1 MQSIGVEFH
10 FSTFQGVSFVTT
22 THPVNYVRQESV
34 MNASAAA
41 TQDTTKKGF
50 SDLIARLRANPRI
63 PLIIAAAAAI
73 AVVFALVLWAKTPDY
88 RVLYSNLSDEDGG
101 AIVTQLTQMNIPYQF
116 SETGGALMVPA
127 EKVHELRLRLAEQ
140 GLPKGGSVG
149 FELMDKEKFGISQ
162 FSEQVN
168 YQRALEGELARTI
181 ETLGPVKSARVHL
194 AMPKPTLFVREQ
206 KAPSASVTL
215 NLQPG
220 RALDEGQIQAI
231 VHIVSSSVPGL
242 PPGNVTVVDQAGRLL
257 TRSDSEGRDLND
269 AQLKFTSE
277 VEARYQQRIEAILN
291 PIVGQGNV
299 HAQVTAQ
306 LNFDRSEQTDEKYQ
320 PNGGPDNSAIRSR
333 QTSTSQ
339 QNGSPYPGGVPGA
352 LSNQPAPA
360 NTAPV
365 TNPPANNANGQ
376 NANGQ
381 NNAANGSTTSTAQN
395 SGPSNSRRD
404 DTVNYE
410 LDRTIRHTKVN
421 VGDVQRLSVAVVV
434 NYRADDKGKPVALND
449 QQIKQIEDLT
459 REAMGYSQT
468 RGDSINVVNSPFNMT
483 EPAGGDLPF
492 WQQQSFFDQ
501 LMTAGRWLLV
511 ALVAFILYRKLVRP
525 QLLRKREQE
534 QAAVEAAA
542 ARAAAQEEEQA
553 YNVQL
558 SKDEVDQERK
568 STNRMSAEVLS
579 QRIRD
584 MSENDP
590 RVVALVIREW
600 MSNEL

>member
-1 MQSIGVEFH
+1 
-10 FSTFQGVSFVTT
+10 
-22 THPVNYVRQESV
+22 
-34 MNASAAA
+34 MNASTAA
-41 TQDTTKKGF
+41 TTEKEKKGF
-50 SDLIARLRANPRI
+50 GDLLARLRANPRI
-63 PLIIAAAAAI
+63 PLIVAAAAVVAI
-73 AVVFALVLWAKTPDY
+73 VIAMVLWAKQPSY
-88 RVLYSNLSDEDGG
+88 SVLYNNLTDEDGG
-101 AIVTQLTQMNIPYQF
+101 AIVTQLTQMNIPYRF
-116 SETGGALMVPA
+116 AENGGALMVPEA
-127 EKVHELRLRLAEQ
+127 NVHELRLRLAQQ

-149 FELMDKEKFGISQ
+149 FELLDKEKFGISQ

-181 ETLGPVKSARVHL
+181 ESLGPVKSARVHL

-215 NLQPG
+215 TLQPG

-231 VHIVSSSVPGL
+231 AHMVSSSVAGL
-242 PPGNVTVVDQAGRLL
+242 PPGNVTVVDQTGRLL
-257 TRSDSEGRDLND
+257 TRSDSAGRDLND
-269 AQLKFTSE
+269 AQLKYASE

-291 PIVGQGNV
+291 PILGQGNV

-306 LNFDRSEQTDEKYQ
+306 INFDTAEQTDEKYQ
-320 PNGGPDNSAIRSR
+320 PNANPSNSAIRSR
-333 QTSTSQ
+333 QTSTSDQ
-339 QNGSPYPGGVPGA
+339 SGSPYPGGVPGA

-365 TNPPANNANGQ
+365 TTPNNNAANGQNANGQ

-381 NNAANGSTTSTAQN
+381 NNAANNANQTTSTAAA
-395 SGPSNSRRD
+395 SAGPTNSRRD

-434 NYRADDKGKPVALND
+434 NFRADDKGKAVALNE
-449 QQIKQIEDLT
+449 QQLKQIEDLT
-459 REAMGYSQT
+459 REAMGYSQN
-468 RGDSINVVNSPFNMT
+468 RGDSINVVNSQFNTT
-483 EPAGGDLPF
+483 EPVTTDLPF

-501 LMTAGRWLLV
+501 LMNAGKWLLI

-525 QLLRKREQE
+525 HLVRK
-534 QAAVEAAA
+534 QAAEKAAAEAVA
-542 ARAAAQEEEQA
+542 ARATEQPEEEA
-553 YNVQL
+553 FNVQL
-558 SKDEVDQERK
+558 SKDELDQERK
-568 STNRMSAEVLS
+568 SNNRMSAEVMS

-600 MSNEL
+600 MSKEL